1 MRRLLLI
8 LGLVVLLI
16 GQAAA
21 QRRVITGTILSPN
34 GTPVIGAT
42 VIIKGTNSGTSTGND
57 GGFSISA
64 AAGAKTLIVSAIN
77 FNTLELNI
85 QGKTGLGPITLQVGN
100 KILDEVVVVAYG
112 VQKKTNL
119 TGSVVTVSGNM
130 VADKPFASPDKA
142 LQGAVAGMQV
152 SSANGIPGSS
162 TDIRIRGTGS
172 IAAGTDPLWV
182 IDGIIST
189 TGDLTTNTTSANAL
203 SGLNPDDIESFSVL
217 KDASATAL
225 YGSRAGN
232 GVIIVT
238 TKHGKSGKT
247 RINFSTEL
255 GANSLA
261 YSNKNNQP
269 LTTPGYHQLLIT
281 SIVNGQGVSAAQ
293 ADELITDP
301 TNGLGLASNW
311 ASTNTNW
318 LKDVT
323 NTGGQMQYNLS
334 LAGGDEKT
342 QYYASAGYFDQ
353 LGTTIS
359 TYFKRY
365 NGDLSITNHV
375 NSKLTFGAN
384 INGSYSFQLSP
395 PPSAAYSSP
404 VAGAFFLPPY
414 YTPYLPG
421 GGLRYGSNDSL
432 NEFPQGAQFNPLAVA
447 KFDRYTDEQ
456 TEFRGGV
463 NGSYQILPN
472 LKITS
477 RYSAEYLDINEYSYW
492 NPLYGDGYPL
502 GLGQAYD
509 RKLFNWTWT
518 NQADYHLNFNSN
530 KDFYV
535 DLLAGQEAYEQK
547 DNYLQAVGSNFPSV
561 TSLTYLASA
570 AVYSLAYNLPKSN
583 SVSSYFSQAVF
594 NYKDRYILSGSFR
607 RDGSSV
613 FAAGHQWGNFYSVG
627 ASWNI
632 NEEKFMEPLP
642 VFSLLKL
649 RSSYGE
655 TGNTSGF
662 GDYPALATYGY
673 GSAYQGQAGS
683 APNNVG
689 NNLLTWERNKPFNIG
704 LDWGIWKD
712 RLGGTVEYYK
722 RTTSDLILNVPL
734 SLTSGFATQ
743 TQNVGSMYN
752 KGVELS
758 LTGKPIVTRDFT
770 WVSTFNFTHNT
781 NRVTHLY
788 NHVPILQT
796 SGNQRFNIT
805 EGHDVYEFYTRGW
818 AGADPANGN
827 PLWYTD
833 GTKKSTTNNSND
845 VNLALTGKS
854 ATPKYY
860 GSFTNTF
867 TYKGFSLEGQ
877 LYYNFGNYIYS
888 TWENY
893 LQSDGLYLP
902 YFGQLSEQLKGW
914 QKPGDKT
921 NVPAVIIGG
930 NMNSNIP
937 STRYL
942 YKGDYIRLRDVQL
955 SYSLPKANLDKMHI
969 NNATIYV
976 RGTNLLT
983 FGTDKNLAF
992 DPEIGANSVSDFQVF
1007 MPKSIT
1013 AGLRIGF

>member
-16 GQAAA
+16 GQVAA

-34 GTPVIGAT
+34 GTPVVGAT
-42 VIIKGTNSGTSTGND
+42 VIIKGTNGGTSTGND
-57 GGFSISA
+57 GAFSISA
-64 AAGAKTLIVSAIN
+64 AANAKTLIVSAIS

-85 QGKTGLGPITLQVGN
+85 QGKTGLGPITLQTGN

-112 VQKKTNL
+112 VQKKTNI

-142 LQGAVAGMQV
+142 LQGAVAGVQV

-172 IAAGTDPLWV
+172 ITAGSDPIWV
-182 IDGIIST
+182 VDGQVIT
-189 TGDLTTNTTSANAL
+189 TGDLTMNTTSANAL

-217 KDASATAL
+217 KDAAATAL
-225 YGSRAGN
+225 YGNRAAN
-232 GVIIVT
+232 GVILVT

-247 RINFSTEL
+247 RINFSTEV

-281 SIVNGQGVSAAQ
+281 SIVNGQGVTPAQ

-301 TNGLGLASNW
+301 TNGLGLPSNW

-365 NGDLSITNHV
+365 NGDLSVTNHV
-375 NSKLTFGAN
+375 NNKLTFGAS

-395 PPSAAYSSP
+395 PGSAAYSSP
-404 VAGAFFLPPY
+404 VSGAFFLPPY

-456 TEFRGGV
+456 TEFRGSVFGT
-463 NGSYQILPN
+463 YQILPN
-472 LKITS
+472 LKFTS
-477 RYSAEYLDINEYSYW
+477 RYGAEYLDINEYSYW

-509 RKLFNWTWT
+509 RKVFDWTWT
-518 NQADYHLNFNSN
+518 NQFDYHLNLNSN

-535 DLLAGQEAYEQK
+535 DLLAATEAYEQK
-547 DNYLQAVGSNFPSV
+547 NNYLEANGSNFPS
-561 TSLTYLASA
+561 TTALTYLASS
-570 AVYSLAYNLPKSN
+570 AVYSLAYNLPTAYSTN
-583 SVSSYFSQAVF
+583 SYFSQAVF
-594 NYKDRYILSGSFR
+594 NYKDRYILSGSIR
-607 RDGSSV
+607 RDGSSK
-613 FAAGHQWGNFYSVG
+613 FAAGHQWGDFYSVG
-627 ASWNI
+627 GSWNI
-632 NEEKFMEPLP
+632 NEEKFMEPIS
-642 VFSLLKL
+642 VISLLKL

-655 TGNTSGF
+655 TGNTSGI
-662 GDYPALATYGY
+662 GNYAALATYGY
-673 GSAYQGQAGS
+673 GSPYQGEAGS

-689 NNLLTWERNKPFNIG
+689 NPILTWERNKPFNVG
-704 LDWGIWKD
+704 LDWGLWKD
-712 RLGGTVEYYK
+712 RLGGTIEYYK
-722 RTTSDLILNVPL
+722 RTTSNLLLNVPL
-734 SLTSGFATQ
+734 SLTSGFSTQ

-752 KGVELS
+752 KGIELS

-781 NRVTHLY
+781 NKVTHLY
-788 NHVPILQT
+788 NHVPIAQT

-805 EGHDVYEFYTRGW
+805 EGHDVYEFYTRLW

-833 GTKKSTTNNSND
+833 ATKKATTNNSND
-845 VNLALTGKS
+845 VSLELTGKS

-877 LYYNFGNYIYS
+877 LYYNLGNYIYS

-921 NVPAVIIGG
+921 TVPAVIIGG

-942 YKGDYIRLRDVQL
+942 YKGNYIRLRDVQL
-955 SYSLPKANLDKMHI
+955 SYSLQKANLDKMHI

-976 RGTNLLT
+976 RGTNLFT
-983 FGTDKNLAF
+983 FATDKNLAF